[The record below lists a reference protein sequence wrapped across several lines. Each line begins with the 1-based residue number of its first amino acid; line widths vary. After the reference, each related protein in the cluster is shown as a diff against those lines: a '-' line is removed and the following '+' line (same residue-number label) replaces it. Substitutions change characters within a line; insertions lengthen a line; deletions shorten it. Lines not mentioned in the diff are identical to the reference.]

1 MVQKPRAS
9 SPLWCIIR
17 AAVFL
22 KLLLGIESSKRDE
35 PQLRYK
41 IQEESPKGMHV
52 CNLIE
57 DARLSY
63 SVDVLSLLRFRFL
76 TEPNTL
82 FDIGA
87 NTGVITTAA
96 VIDRDSTTLCRQR
109 ELCEV
114 SLDVVIQPS
123 QHFQI
128 LKVIVEI
135 VDINDNA
142 PKFRES
148 RITLPINE
156 AAVVGSAYI
165 VPTASDTDSP
175 TNGVQR
181 YELDSVSNRFGLQI
195 NPKLDGTLEVKL
207 VLKAKLDRETESE
220 YQLKLMAYDGGGGSL
235 AKTGTLTIDVVVQ
248 DSNDNRPAFVSQQY
262 EASVTENLPIGS
274 TILQV
279 LAVDQDAGPNGL
291 VGYSFATQ
299 TQSLH
304 GQLFGINNLTG
315 EIVVRGVV
323 DHEKSSVYQLV
334 VIAQDHGPDT
344 LSSEVTVIVHVD
356 DLNDNSPSV
365 TFHTLSSSEAPVA
378 EILEDS
384 TIGAFVAHISV
395 IDRDSGANGRIN
407 CTINEKVFSLMQ
419 KYATE
424 YQIVTATMLDRERTD
439 QYFVTLKC
447 QDGGPVPRAAEKTL
461 RVVVIDVNDNAP
473 VFDRQIYTGSLTENN
488 HPGTSVLQVTA
499 SDWDEGNNAAV
510 QYSLPPDVAA
520 SFHVD
525 QRGVISAHELI
536 DRETHGSFR
545 FPVYAVDMGSP
556 PRTGSALVII
566 DVKDVNDERPSFSQ
580 SSFMFSV
587 AENEPPETEVG
598 FLSAEDRDNPPYNN
612 FLFAV
617 ASDGAIADVFSVDP
631 TSGAVRTRKTL
642 DREAMGLYQFVVMV
656 YDPNMSSMTNTASV
670 SVRVLDRND
679 NTPEFVFPSTL
690 NNSVQISSYLP
701 VGHAVTQVLASDA
714 DTDENAKLS
723 FKVLD
728 NRNNNG
734 TFKMETN
741 RVVVAA
747 RLPLVDFRVYQ
758 LTIQALDHGNP
769 SRSTSATLYIHVNQS
784 IPFKGFVSGG
794 DEDDSDQILSSYNL
808 VIVIGIGSGCAIVV
822 LILVIAIFVVRQ
834 KDKRRH
840 IRKYNCRMEALR
852 MLTTKESQVCSSS
865 PESSPRKKMLN
876 GSKPL
881 MKKEATATEVSL
893 CLFFRFSS
901 PMLCRRRGR
910 QLFC

>member
-1 MVQKPRAS
+1 
-9 SPLWCIIR
+9 
-17 AAVFL
+17 
-22 KLLLGIESSKRDE
+22 
-35 PQLRYK
+35 
-41 IQEESPKGMHV
+41 MHV

-63 SVDVLSLLRFRFL
+63 SVDILHLLRFRFL

-87 NTGVITTAA
+87 NTGIITTAA
-96 VIDRDSTTLCRQR
+96 VIDRDSSTLCRQR
-109 ELCEV
+109 EICEV

-128 LKVIVEI
+128 LKVIIEI
-135 VDINDNA
+135 IDVNDNA
-142 PKFRES
+142 PRFRES

-156 AAVVGSAYI
+156 AAAVGSAYI

-181 YELDSVSNRFGLQI
+181 YELDSVSNKFGLQI

-220 YQLKLMAYDGGGGSL
+220 YQLKLMAYDGGGTL

-248 DSNDNRPAFVSQQY
+248 DSNDNRPEFMSQQY
-262 EASVTENLPIGS
+262 EASVMENLPIGS
-274 TILQV
+274 TVVQV
-279 LAVDQDAGPNGL
+279 LAIDQDAGPNGL
-291 VGYSFATQ
+291 VGYSFASQ

-315 EIVVRGVV
+315 EVVVKGVV
-323 DHEKSSVYQLV
+323 DHEKSSVYQLI

-344 LSSEVTVIVHVD
+344 LSSEVTVIVHVE

-395 IDRDSGANGRIN
+395 VDHDSGANGRVN

-419 KYATE
+419 KYSTE

-439 QYFVTLKC
+439 QYFVTLRC
-447 QDGGPVPRAAEKTL
+447 QDGATVPRVAEKTL
-461 RVVVIDVNDNAP
+461 RVVVIDVNDNVP
-473 VFDRQIYTGSLTENN
+473 IFDRQMYTGSLTENN
-488 HPGTSVLQVTA
+488 HVGTSLLQVTA
-499 SDWDEGNNAAV
+499 TDWDEGNNAAV
-510 QYSLPPDVAA
+510 QYSLPPDVTA

-525 QRGVISAHELI
+525 QRGVISAHQLI

-556 PRTGSALVII
+556 PKTGSALVVI
-566 DVKDVNDERPSFSQ
+566 DVKDVNDEKPSFSQ
-580 SSFMFSV
+580 SSFIFSV

-612 FLFAV
+612 FLFAF

-631 TSGAVRTRKTL
+631 TSGVVRTRKTL

-656 YDPNMSSMTNTASV
+656 YDPNMSSMTDTASV
-670 SVRVLDRND
+670 SVNVLDRND
-679 NTPEFVFPSTL
+679 NTPEFAFPSIW
-690 NNSVQISSYLP
+690 NNSVHISSYLP
-701 VGHAVTQVLASDA
+701 VGHAVTQVIANDA
-714 DTDENAKLS
+714 DTEENAKLS

-734 TFKMETN
+734 TFKMDSN

-758 LTIQALDHGNP
+758 VTIQALDHGNP

-784 IPFKGFVSGG
+784 IPFKGFVSGSD
-794 DEDDSDQILSSYNL
+794 DESAILSSYNL

-822 LILVIAIFVVRQ
+822 FLLVIAIIVVRQ
-834 KDKRRH
+834 RDKRRH

-881 MKKEATATEVSL
+881 ISKETNATEVSPVIYSV
-893 CLFFRFSS
+893 FSRL
-901 PMLCRRRGR
+901 MLCGFLSLESTAVLLFPARGR
-910 QLFC
+910 PSL